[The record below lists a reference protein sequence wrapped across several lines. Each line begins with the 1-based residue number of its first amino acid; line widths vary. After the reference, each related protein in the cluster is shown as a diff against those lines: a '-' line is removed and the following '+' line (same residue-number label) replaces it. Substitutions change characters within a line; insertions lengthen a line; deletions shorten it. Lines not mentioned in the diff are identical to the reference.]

1 MIFYLGTEVWLAACC
16 SMCEGQE
23 MLKKG
28 GKVVSFYG
36 NVGPL
41 IFWAYLPDLVV
52 GPLEKV
58 S

>member
-1 MIFYLGTEVWLAACC
+1 MELRFGWQHTAACVRARKC
-16 SMCEGQE
+16 
-23 MLKKG
+23 LRKG
-28 GKVVSFYG
+28 GKVASFYG